1 MPQCLLPLRYSSF
14 LAYNRMGAQ
23 KCVSNSAVVPNV
35 RKCMFSRAW
44 QGARVAL
51 LSSDNYSPNPRKR
64 NEEEERDGE
73 RATPRF
79 GSLPAKCGA
88 GGRKANR
95 RTGIKRLSSR
105 SPSLYPS
112 FRGQTPLKY
121 HFNFRRGQAQ
131 IENPISEEDK
141 VCRIERWQNW
151 FCCGKIVPIRFCSY
165 WRPH

>member
-35 RKCMFSRAW
+35 CKCMFSRAW

-64 NEEEERDGE
+64 NEEEERR
-73 RATPRF
+73 RA
-79 GSLPAKCGA
+79 SDASIWISA
-88 GGRKANR
+88 SEMWSGRKEGE

-131 IENPISEEDK
+131 AQIENPISEEDK

-151 FCCGKIVPIRFCSY
+151 FCGGKIVPIRFCSY

>member
-1 MPQCLLPLRYSSF
+1 MSQILQLSLMCASACL
-14 LAYNRMGAQ
+14 AEHG
-23 KCVSNSAVVPNV
+23 KV
-35 RKCMFSRAW
+35 RE
-44 QGARVAL
+44 L
-51 LSSDNYSPNPRKR
+51 LSSAQIIIPQIPASGMRKKRGTASERRLDLDLCQR
-64 NEEEERDGE
+64 NVEREE
-73 RATPRF
+73 
-79 GSLPAKCGA
+79 
-88 GGRKANR
+88 GGRANR

-151 FCCGKIVPIRFCSY
+151 FCGGKIVPIRFCSY
-165 WRPH
+165 